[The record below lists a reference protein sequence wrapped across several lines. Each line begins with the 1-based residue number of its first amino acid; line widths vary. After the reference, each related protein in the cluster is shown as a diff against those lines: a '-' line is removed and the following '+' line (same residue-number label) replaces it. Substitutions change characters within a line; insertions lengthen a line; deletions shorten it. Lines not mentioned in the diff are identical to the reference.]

1 MSYYARRALLLMT
14 PSHSSQRK
22 KRSNSIAIHE
32 PRQQEEQAHH
42 HRDNKEQEDP
52 ITIGR
57 SNHERP
63 HRDSNPIP
71 NRIFRKDNELSQSFS
86 QRHNH
91 SNSLSQQQQRFLSW
105 DDSHSYSK
113 YNHNM
118 DNNINPSQ
126 HTVHTVTTHTSN
138 CTSTHPHGTTT
149 STHNTNSNDI
159 VGHSSKNKKRSW
171 IAAALS
177 VMQSPNKKSKGKDST
192 NTNDRM
198 TADAAS
204 HSMSSNGLYGSQDSF
219 NGAKRALK
227 DVHGQE
233 KWRQEIDTLRSTVQ
247 TTVESLEQLRQES
260 HETNQLLQQ
269 QQKNE
274 HMIQD
279 RIQIAMRDQEKQLT
293 QAYNRE
299 LQTVSL
305 RIQNKL
311 MLELEQTKQ
320 LLVQSNIQVQELQTK
335 YDALAQKYISSSD
348 ISQMIQNQIHHY
360 LNSAG
365 GARVIDTIVHG
376 AVSSMI
382 SNLESRVIQRLLS
395 ELPINNLMCDKE
407 NLNFQ
412 HHTFQLQQNFKYSGQ
427 GTKNQV
433 TPNPKIIQNNVENA
447 IVCSKSVPVM
457 TPGIQNGETSD
468 TLRINHPKL
477 HDDKQVSNPSSSSSI
492 SSNDSTYYLKEG
504 EKRMIVD
511 RLPGQFQTDE
521 GNLSY
526 CQSKEMNGT
535 STKLDTKVKKTVCN
549 KHETFPRV
557 SSDHI
562 SRKHAGLSQNVDQ
575 KNVVDVL
582 NSMNPESREN
592 SVPKRRSSR
601 LAKSSQTPILDTTYP
616 TTSVAPVTTS
626 RKSVTVPVTLSRRKE
641 TASKSAEQK
650 SRRMNK
656 NEDDYHTPVTL
667 GRKQISV
674 PKTNRSCRKKKRS
687 KDSFP
692 GVDVAMSS
700 LNDIKIDD
708 DNDHKQKNNDPFRN
722 SSSGKY
728 NLDSERDKDG
738 LFLKSPPL
746 MNNPHATIKN
756 GLLKKK
762 RRARK
767 VSSRV
772 EASPFFSSEK
782 ILGTLPQ
789 FDENRYIPRRKL
801 IDPRFGESSKDIG
814 VFDFED

>member
-22 KRSNSIAIHE
+22 KRSNSNAMLE
-32 PRQQEEQAHH
+32 PRQQEQQ
-42 HRDNKEQEDP
+42 QEDP
-52 ITIGR
+52 MTIGR
-57 SNHERP
+57 SNHERN
-63 HRDSNPIP
+63 HRDSNPIA
-71 NRIFRKDNELSQSFS
+71 NRISRKDNDLSQSFS
-86 QRHNH
+86 QRHSH

-105 DDSHSYSK
+105 DDNRSYSK

-126 HTVHTVTTHTSN
+126 HTVHSVTTHSN
-138 CTSTHPHGTTT
+138 CSTHPHGTT
-149 STHNTNSNDI
+149 SGTHNTNSSDI
-159 VGHSSKNKKRSW
+159 VGQSSKNKKRSW

-198 TADAAS
+198 TDAAS
-204 HSMSSNGLYGSQDSF
+204 HSMSSNGPYGSQDTF
-219 NGAKRALK
+219 NGSVKRASK
-227 DVHGQE
+227 DVYGQE
-233 KWRQEIDTLRSTVQ
+233 KWRQEIDTLRSTVR
-247 TTVESLEQLRQES
+247 TTVESLEQVRQES

-269 QQKNE
+269 QQKSE
-274 HMIQD
+274 DMIQD
-279 RIQIAMRDQEKQLT
+279 KIQTAMRDQEKQLT

-335 YDALAQKYISSSD
+335 YDTLAQKHISSSD
-348 ISQMIQNQIHHY
+348 ISQMIYTQIHHY

-365 GARVIDTIVHG
+365 ARVIDTMVHG

-382 SNLESRVIQRLLS
+382 PNLESRVIQRLLL
-395 ELPINNLMCDKE
+395 ELPTNTLMCNKE

-412 HHTFQLQQNFKYSGQ
+412 HHTFQLQQNYKYSGQ

-433 TPNPKIIQNNVENA
+433 TPNPKITQNNVENA
-447 IVCSKSVPVM
+447 IVCSKSIPVM
-457 TPGIQNGETSD
+457 TPAIQNGETSD
-468 TLRINHPKL
+468 TLKINHPNL
-477 HDDKQVSNPSSSSSI
+477 HDDKQVSNPSSSSI
-492 SSNDSTYYLKEG
+492 SSNDSTCNLKEG
-504 EKRMIVD
+504 EKQMIVD
-511 RLPGQFQTDE
+511 ILPGQFQTDK

-526 CQSKEMNGT
+526 SQSKEMNGT
-535 STKLDTKVKKTVCN
+535 STANRPTKLETKVKMTTRN
-549 KHETFPRV
+549 KHETFPLV
-557 SSDHI
+557 SSDHFR
-562 SRKHAGLSQNVDQ
+562 RKHASLSQNVGQ

-582 NSMNPESREN
+582 NSRNPESREN

-601 LAKSSQTPILDTTYP
+601 LVKSSQTPIPDTTYP
-616 TTSVAPVTTS
+616 VTSVAPVTTS
-626 RKSVTVPVTLSRRKE
+626 RKSVTAPVTLSRRKK
-641 TASKSAEQK
+641 TASKSAAQK

-667 GRKQISV
+667 GRKQISA

-700 LNDIKIDD
+700 LNDIKIDV
-708 DNDHKQKNNDPFRN
+708 DNDHKQKNNDSCRN
-722 SSSGKY
+722 SSENSYK
-728 NLDSERDKDG
+728 LDKETDKDS

-762 RRARK
+762 RRAGK

-772 EASPFFSSEK
+772 EVSPLFSSDK

-801 IDPRFGESSKDIG
+801 IDPRFGERSKDIG